1 MSVENPTE
9 TVGKLARLAPK
20 AIRPN
25 PENPRRHFPENELD
39 ELAASIDEIGILVPV
54 SVYPDP
60 SDEYPH
66 SPYVLIDGERRWI
79 CSTRLGLSEMPAII
93 MEKPDETQNLL
104 TMFNI
109 HMVREPWDEMP
120 TAWALEDLSQR
131 TGERD
136 PKKLELLTGLSLEQ
150 IKRLQLAVTLPEE
163 YQQMIDRREVPINY
177 FYDIDRYVLSPM
189 SRKRPEVYEKYGPEK
204 IRASFVDKRRTRVTT
219 DTVELRKM
227 GPIIAIAAQ
236 EAGTDGTSD
245 LDEALEELITV
256 PERTI
261 GETYEQTV
269 EMVVEADRFAKQC
282 ELLIR
287 RFDRLVER
295 APDGEERV
303 MVVTALA
310 DLKSAIENRLDS

>member
-1 MSVENPTE
+1 LSVDNPTE
-9 TVGKLARLAPK
+9 KVGKLEKLTPK
-20 AIRPN
+20 EIRPN
-25 PENPRRHFPENELD
+25 PKNPRMDFPEDELD

-54 SVYPDP
+54 SVYVDP
-60 SDEYPH
+60 SDDHPE
-66 SPYVLIDGERRWI
+66 SPYVLMDGERRWI
-79 CSTRLGLSEMPAII
+79 CSTRLGLSEMPAIV

-120 TAWALEDLSQR
+120 TAWALEDLSTR
-131 TGERD
+131 IGERD
-136 PKKLELLTGLSLEQ
+136 PKSLELLTGLSVEQ

-163 YQQMIDRREVPINY
+163 YQQMIYRHEVPINY
-177 FYDIDRYVLSPM
+177 FYDIERYVLSPM
-189 SRKRPEVYEKYGPEK
+189 SRKRPEVYERYGPDK

-227 GPIIAIAAQ
+227 GPIISIAAE

-245 LDEALEELITV
+245 LDEAIEELITV
-256 PERTI
+256 PEKTI

-295 APDGEERV
+295 ATDGDERAL
-303 MVVTALA
+303 VVAALTE
-310 DLKSAIENRLDS
+310 LKGAIESRLDG